1 MDKMKELM
9 QELKILAENNEV
21 LDVREPEAAA
31 ALVLADMGELEQEEM
46 WIVLLSTRNE
56 KIGID
61 KLYKGS
67 LNANLIRIGEI
78 FKEAIRQ
85 NAAAIIVF
93 HNHPSGNPA
102 PSPEDVSVTREIV
115 DAGNLLDIYV
125 LDHIIIGKGTFRS
138 LRAAGLGHRWQT

>member
-1 MDKMKELM
+1 MDKMEVLM
-9 QELKILAENNEV
+9 NELKMLAESKEV
-21 LDVREPEAAA
+21 LDIRQPDAAA
-31 ALVLADMGELEQEEM
+31 ALVLADMGKLEQEEM

-85 NAAAIIVF
+85 NAAAIVVF
-93 HNHPSGNPA
+93 HNHPSGNPT

-115 DAGNLLDIYV
+115 DAGNLLDIDV

-138 LRAAGLGHRWQT
+138 LRAAGLGFK